1 MVISY
6 KTSRFLGFPD
16 LVIQGPFV
24 LTMNQFFLGPLQPLQ
39 GLHDL
44 FPLFP
49 EHAEPYSEFSVWRHM
64 SSDWL
69 DVSKRNIS
77 PTYKCFSGEL
87 ALGFLFSHVLFLR
100 AKPDVLGTVEVSTVV
115 PNFTST
121 PSMTSIISGA
131 GNCLTLLGDTSLSS
145 NTLARCTVPGAH
157 GSVGLWLLQDDFP
170 TSRLPGQTLEIPV
183 FREVIALRTRC
194 D

>member
-1 MVISY
+1 MIISH

-24 LTMNQFFLGPLQPLQ
+24 LTMNQFFLGPLQPFRACLACSLYFQ
-39 GLHDL
+39 NMLSHILHSL
-44 FPLFP
+44 L
-49 EHAEPYSEFSVWRHM
+49 WTHM
-64 SSDWL
+64 RSDWL
-69 DVSKRNIS
+69 GVSRRNIS

-87 ALGFLFSHVLFLR
+87 ALGLFSHVLFLR
-100 AKPDVLGTVEVSTVV
+100 AKPGVLGTVEVSTVV

-121 PSMTSIISGA
+121 PSVTPIISGT
-131 GNCLTLLGDTSLSS
+131 GNCLTLLGDTSHSS

-157 GSVGLWLLQDDFP
+157 GSFGLWLLQDDYP
-170 TSRLPGQTLEIPV
+170 TSRLRGQALEIPV
-183 FREVIALRTRC
+183 FKEVIALKTRY